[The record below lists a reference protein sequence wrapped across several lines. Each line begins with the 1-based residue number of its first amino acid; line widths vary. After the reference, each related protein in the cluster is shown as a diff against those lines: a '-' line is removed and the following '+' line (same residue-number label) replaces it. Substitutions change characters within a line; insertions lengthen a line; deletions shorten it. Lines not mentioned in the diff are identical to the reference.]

1 MEAPMDA
8 QRMDAQRM
16 DAQRVQD
23 SQAVAQVAQFW
34 WLWLV
39 VGIAWILAAVVV
51 LQFRTASLTTVGLV
65 IGIVFIVAGIQ
76 ELFMAFVSEGW
87 KWLWLAIGV
96 VLVLAGLYALF
107 NPVGTFLA
115 LADTLGFLFVLVGVF
130 WMVEAFATAAVNPI
144 WWLGMIA
151 GIIMVG
157 LGFWAGGQ
165 FLATKAYTLL
175 IFAGIWML
183 LHGITDIVKGFQIR
197 KAGALV
203 AS

>member
-1 MEAPMDA
+1 
-8 QRMDAQRM
+8 M

-23 SQAVAQVAQFW
+23 SQAAAQVTQFW

-51 LQFRTASLTTVGLV
+51 LQFHTASLTTVGLV

-96 VLVLAGLYALF
+96 LFVLAGLYALF

-183 LHGITDIVKGFQIR
+183 MHGVTDIVKAFQIR
-197 KAGALV
+197 KVGALV